1 VGKFDFPPTAFF
13 FCLIICGQWWKKL
26 RFKAAAACAK
36 HYFCAFVEPPFR
48 YNFLWD
54 SPKQNSEKNLT
65 KYLALWRTLNRQ
77 IQSIIIVLTKLLN

>member
-1 VGKFDFPPTAFF
+1 MGKFDFPPTAFF

-26 RFKAAAACAK
+26 RFKAAAAACAK

-54 SPKQNSEKNLT
+54 SPKHNSEKT
-65 KYLALWRTLNRQ
+65 
-77 IQSIIIVLTKLLN
+77 